1 MLQVDILS
9 AYAICGAGAL
19 AGAAMMRL
27 ADADEAHVRRA
38 VNVCTWALV
47 LFGMAMGSALFIDG
61 PVAVAQQYFMSL
73 GCLIAVLMFNGALRL
88 LCGEKPGGALSHGM
102 LALLVLGVGVLL
114 PLVNVLGLALGLA
127 LALAIISTVAA
138 WSARSFVLRPR
149 NHPERGL
156 GLAVLVLA
164 TSSGL
169 RALLT
174 LAAPGLPQTHLL
186 QMPAQLWPA
195 FAIFYGVLPIVVA
208 TLLLTLVNARLRHQL
223 HLRASTDEL
232 TGVLTRRALR
242 ELAPALIQL
251 PQYHQQGGGSLA
263 LMMMD
268 LDHFKSINDRFGHA
282 SGDLVLKTSG
292 ALMQQQLR
300 SGALL
305 ARYGGEEF
313 VALVPVADMRAAR
326 AVAERM
332 RLAVAAAPCVAAD
345 GRAIAVTLS
354 VGVTC
359 VGSQESLDTA
369 LQRADEAL
377 YRAKRSGRDQVQ
389 IGLEAA

>member
-1 MLQVDILS
+1 MLQVDVLT
-9 AYAICGAGAL
+9 AYANCGAGAL
-19 AGAAMMRL
+19 VGAAMMRF
-27 ADADEAHVRRA
+27 AEPDEPRVRRA
-38 VNVCTWALV
+38 VYICTWALV
-47 LFGMAMGSALFIDG
+47 LFGLAMGSALFMDG

-73 GCLIAVLMFNGALRL
+73 GCLIAVLMFNGGLRV
-88 LCGEKPGGALSHGM
+88 LCSEKPGGLLWHAT
-102 LALLVLGVGVLL
+102 LALIVLGLGILL
-114 PLVNVLGLALGLA
+114 PAWGVLGLAVGLA

-138 WSARSFVLRPR
+138 WSARRFVLRPR

-156 GLAVLVLA
+156 GLAVLALA
-164 TSSGL
+164 ASSWL
-169 RALLT
+169 RVMLTLLT
-174 LAAPGLPQTHLL
+174 PGLPQAHLL
-186 QMPAQLWPA
+186 QMPAPLWPA

-223 HLRASTDEL
+223 HMRASTDEL
-232 TGVLTRRALR
+232 TGTLTRRALR
-242 ELAPALIQL
+242 ELAPSLVEH
-251 PQYHQQGGGSLA
+251 HQQGAGSLA

-268 LDHFKSINDRFGHA
+268 LDHFKSVNDRFGHA

-300 SGALL
+300 RGALL

-359 VGSQESLDTA
+359 VGRQESLDTA